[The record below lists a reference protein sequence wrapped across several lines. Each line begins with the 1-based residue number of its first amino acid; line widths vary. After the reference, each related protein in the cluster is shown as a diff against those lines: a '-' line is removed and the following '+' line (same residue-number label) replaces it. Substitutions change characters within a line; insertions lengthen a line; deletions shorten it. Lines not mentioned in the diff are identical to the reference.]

1 MLAPLL
7 TKKQIQIVLSGGS
20 TGGALHAYKILKEMR
35 VSEPVIG
42 ETDILPYAAR
52 LISPTHIK
60 IFYKVKWRLFS
71 CFPSQHASDF
81 FNDIRSIYIQ
91 N

>member
-52 LISPTHIK
+52 LISPTQRYFIK
-60 IFYKVKWRLFS
+60 SSGDFS
-71 CFPSQHASDF
+71 AAFLLNTLAISLM
-81 FNDIRSIYIQ
+81 I
-91 N
+91 